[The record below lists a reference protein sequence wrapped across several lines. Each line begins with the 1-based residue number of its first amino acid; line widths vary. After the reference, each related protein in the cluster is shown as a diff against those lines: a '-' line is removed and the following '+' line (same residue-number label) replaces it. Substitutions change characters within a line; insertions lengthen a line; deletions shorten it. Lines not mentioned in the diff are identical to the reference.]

1 MASPVA
7 SALPAEPPLLPALQ
21 ASSPDRSSHG
31 SPGGLPLLDAVMGS
45 VCAAAMGGQALPP
58 RTLHLLQ
65 QLFPSAS
72 AISATVPSAD
82 GLGMAVVTLMQP
94 PAPPQPRRGR
104 GGIPAVPHHHPT
116 AQQQLAQP
124 LAAGGVLSFGLS
136 TQPPAAELQLM
147 QAFADEL
154 SSRLDGGARKKVRS
168 RRHGRPPFAPLRR
181 APRPPPCCL
190 ASDPCLGLPAR
201 RSLPCR
207 SRSIA
212 SSRIPS
218 GFALPAHPSLP
229 PTLRAGCPR
238 ADPAAGRRARPRR
251 THAA

>member
-1 MASPVA
+1 MLAMWGPTGQQQQAAGQGKA
-7 SALPAEPPLLPALQ
+7 SALGRVESRTSVLELWGSDCSDSE

-154 SSRLDGGARKKVRS
+154 SSRLDGGARKKA
-168 RRHGRPPFAPLRR
+168 AP
-181 APRPPPCCL
+181 APTPLL
-190 ASDPCLGLPAR
+190 AGGPA
-201 RSLPCR
+201 P
-207 SRSIA
+207 
-212 SSRIPS
+212 
-218 GFALPAHPSLP
+218 GALMPLDCFWMS
-229 PTLRAGCPR
+229 C
-238 ADPAAGRRARPRR
+238 
-251 THAA
+251 